1 MTVIGEDLGSV
12 LHPRFGSTL
21 NIILMNMCDEA
32 VLYHPDLSIL
42 MQHTHTHIHSAF
54 PAFLTRLC
62 LYYPF
67 SIAHSPHFLSLLL
80 LFSTALKGVRERTCV
95 CVTQVSPTLFSLS
108 HQSPQI
114 HLQDSTYA
122 AYGHDV
128 DRMDCVTSPE
138 GLHVDSAGGKFTDFI
153 ATVRIRL
160 IECSGAR
167 GEGGREGGRGE
178 GAGGEGGGEGRGGGS
193 SSGFESSQTVDITV
207 EFERY
212 IDFTDVL
219 SEFNRILSTHGT
231 NAAQSDPTSRKIVF
245 DGVQRGNTSSLS
257 SFVDSLCAVFPRPVS
272 VFETLN

>member
-1 MTVIGEDLGSV
+1 M
-12 LHPRFGSTL
+12 
-21 NIILMNMCDEA
+21 
-32 VLYHPDLSIL
+32 
-42 MQHTHTHIHSAF
+42 
-54 PAFLTRLC
+54 
-62 LYYPF
+62 
-67 SIAHSPHFLSLLL
+67 
-80 LFSTALKGVRERTCV
+80 RERTCV

-108 HQSPQI
+108 HQSPQT

-122 AYGHDV
+122 AHGHDG

-138 GLHVDSAGGKFTDFI
+138 GLLVDSAGGKFTDFI

-167 GEGGREGGRGE
+167 GEGAGAGGREGG
-178 GAGGEGGGEGRGGGS
+178 GGEGGGGGGEGGREGRGGGS

-212 IDFTDVL
+212 TDFTDVL
-219 SEFNRILSTHGT
+219 SEFNRILSAHGT
-231 NAAQSDPTSRKIVF
+231 TAAQSDPASRKITF
-245 DGVQRGNTSSLS
+245 DGVQRGNISSLS